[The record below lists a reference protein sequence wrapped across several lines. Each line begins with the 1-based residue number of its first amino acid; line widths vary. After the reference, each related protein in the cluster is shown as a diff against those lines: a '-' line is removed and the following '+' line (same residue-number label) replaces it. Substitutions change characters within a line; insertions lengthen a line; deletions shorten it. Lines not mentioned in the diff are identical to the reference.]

1 MRGGR
6 QEKEEGCSQV
16 TERVTWQAHGKQ
28 RNRITRGL
36 NDSMS
41 VTIKFLCD

>member
-6 QEKEEGCSQV
+6 QEKEEGCSQG